1 MVIYH
6 TLSLVLCFEFR
17 NFRFLTA
24 VSFSCSAEEA
34 WSVAGL
40 MMISVDDGEHRGV
53 VSSEFVSSASFLRSS
68 SLSGLIYSMV
78 SVHEWQLK
86 CRVYRSFEK

>member
-1 MVIYH
+1 
-6 TLSLVLCFEFR
+6 
-17 NFRFLTA
+17 
-24 VSFSCSAEEA
+24 
-34 WSVAGL
+34 
-40 MMISVDDGEHRGV
+40 MISVDDGEHRGV
-53 VSSEFVSSASFLRSS
+53 VSSEFVSSASFLTSS